1 MLEAKSHV
9 QNCKNHFEAQRLRIF
24 EYTTYNS
31 HFKLFD
37 YMASN
42 TDVVKKNYTIT
53 RLYYVSIS
61 VSIYLLQTCPPPN
74 QNQIFKIPITMT
86 CSRDEE
92 THVQLRNGRI
102 DSNQILHINSLAGP
116 SNIFDMTSKLVEGFQ
131 RGVGAKTGLSH

>member
-1 MLEAKSHV
+1 MSKTAKIILKHSV
-9 QNCKNHFEAQRLRIF
+9 CVFLNIPLITVILNYSTIWLL
-24 EYTTYNS
+24 TPTLS
-31 HFKLFD
+31 
-37 YMASN
+37 
-42 TDVVKKNYTIT
+42 KKYSIT

-61 VSIYLLQTCPPPN
+61 VSIYLLQTCPPPY